1 MKRGIGCSKN
11 ACNKNISNF
20 KSVTVANLSGTA
32 LNIEMKYLV
41 STVAELYLLLT
52 NTRHN
57 LPQGAICD
65 GQYSRLYVTNINARN
80 PSLRDNQKININTQA
95 TKKQTNNHNYF

>member
-32 LNIEMKYLV
+32 LNIEMKYLA
-41 STVAELYLLLT
+41 STVAELLYLLLT
-52 NTRHN
+52 NTRHC

-65 GQYSRLYVTNINARN
+65 GQYSRLYVTI
-80 PSLRDNQKININTQA
+80 
-95 TKKQTNNHNYF
+95 